1 MALLPAVVPQLVEKR
16 SELVPARLARKVAA
30 LFGVPSAENPFRPL
44 TWVCDFTAITVTE
57 IARGA
62 PLPTRAAA
70 ARLRDQEQAGAWV
83 EHDRAI
89 VPVDAKALPNEI
101 VAATMNRFGP
111 DTKAAVVLT
120 ATNVLLA
127 PVTEAMT
134 TALSLLRSSDGG
146 ELPPIQ
152 WIAAWAATAV
162 EVYRSQPALVVAAMK
177 ARAIQRESLSAP
189 AFPWADRL
197 AGSAKARCEIGA
209 SDPVPHDPVTR
220 PRDLDFLD
228 GIAVGRLNATGQLP
242 LPDPDLVPV
251 AAGPSIGDRLTELLI
266 RLMVDMGTPDGVGYV
281 WVSEREPGQAVV
293 EAMVPS
299 AGLVRELV
307 ETWAHGPGQLDRPDE
322 FADDLAVAIAHRV
335 RLPAPAHV
343 AALPVLSRRAVVL
356 AAMGIVRQMGLLAPS
371 AWIKGPEFAAM
382 IDEIE
387 ALLGVF
393 DAADP
398 VVPEIRLR
406 LAVQRAG
413 VERHG
418 GQVSAASVSA
428 VLAATDDCLTSGAL
442 DRGALADVL
451 SVACIELNMART
463 ATEDSDTLTDALRR
477 CWTAFA
483 DAVEV
488 DLFAPDAD
496 LSGLSFQLH
505 NLAAFLGGNRTSESD
520 LRKALHLFEKS
531 VIPGRA
537 RLFNRDRD
545 IRPLARSWYLAA
557 DAAAALSELLRARG
571 EDAEATRW
579 VERAFGWVGE
589 VLADKL
595 FAPGKLHPRLDDC
608 LFALRAT
615 PVLLL
620 AVEHGVADDRNAV
633 LDRADELVR
642 LVERWLKENA
652 GAEVERSRYHGTV
665 ESLRARLTALSAD
678 G

>member
-30 LFGVPSAENPFRPL
+30 LFGVPSDENPYGPM

-70 ARLRDQEQAGAWV
+70 AQLRDHGHDGAWAV
-83 EHDRAI
+83 HDRAI
-89 VPVDAKALPNEI
+89 VPAQGKALPNEI

-134 TALSLLRSSDGG
+134 TALSLLRSADGD

-152 WIAAWAATAV
+152 WIAAWAAAAV

-197 AGSAKARCEIGA
+197 SGTVKARCEIGA
-209 SDPVPHDPVTR
+209 SEPVPHDPVTR

-228 GIAVGRLNATGQLP
+228 AIAVGRLNATGQLP
-242 LPDPDLVPV
+242 LPDPDAVAV
-251 AAGPSIGDRLTELLI
+251 AAGPSIGDRLAELLI

-335 RLPAPAHV
+335 RLPAPLEL
-343 AALPVLSRRAVVL
+343 AALPVLTRRVVVL
-356 AAMGIVRQMGLLAPS
+356 AATGIVRQMGLLAPS
-371 AWIKGPEFAAM
+371 AWVKGPEFAAM

-393 DAADP
+393 AADDP
-398 VVPEIRLR
+398 IVPEIRLR

-413 VERHG
+413 IQRHG
-418 GQVSAASVSA
+418 GQVSAAA
-428 VLAATDDCLTSGAL
+428 VAEVLGATDGCLASGTL

-463 ATEDSDTLTDALRR
+463 ATEDTGALTEALRR
-477 CWTAFA
+477 YWTAFA

-488 DLFAPDAD
+488 DLFGPDAD

-557 DAAAALSELLRARG
+557 DAAAALAGLLHERG
-571 EDAEATRW
+571 DVEALQW
-579 VERAFGWVGE
+579 VERAYGWVSE

-620 AVEHGVADDRNAV
+620 AVEHGVATDRNGA

-642 LVERWLKENA
+642 LVEKWLKENA
-652 GAEVERSRYHGTV
+652 GDQVEKSRYHGTV
-665 ESLRARLTALSAD
+665 TALRARLTALVA
-678 G
+678 GG